1 MRGLRKRIR
10 YYGPGVVA
18 LATAGFLLVLGPTI
32 VTRLS
37 SARTTMRVKQARE
50 ALSESEVLSQFNRSI
65 QNIADAV
72 EPSVVH
78 ITVRNEDY
86 LFPLSM
92 GSGWVYDGDGHV
104 ITNHH
109 VLADR
114 QGHIKNGTIEV
125 QFHDGSRVRAELVG
139 SDRRTDVAVLQVS
152 GHAMVPAFRRDDV
165 QVRQGDLV
173 FAFGS
178 PFGFQFSMSSGI
190 VSGKGRFDRLSSG
203 QGNYQSFIQTDAAI
217 NPGNS
222 GGPLVNAR
230 GEVIGM
236 NFAIAVNPDDQR
248 SSGRAQYINSGVG
261 LAIPLNIVEFVAD
274 QIIGTGTVQRGG
286 LGVSLI
292 DLTRTWQEMLDYHGN
307 GLRIETVV
315 PASPA
320 ENAGLRRNDIIISVD
335 GQTVDNRE
343 SFRAIAHAK
352 SPGEQIVLGIW
363 RHGEKLDI
371 AVILSAWND
380 VENTTTTSGDSPL
393 LKAREFKELG
403 VVIAG
408 LSREQLLRLGFT
420 APDSGALYVQAMR
433 LDAAGYDLGLRVGTI
448 ILNAGE
454 QAISQPSELAKL
466 LDEPAVI
473 RDGIDL
479 EIADIHDEHQRLHLL
494 VPRTGGGKVGS
505 STDQ

>member
-203 QGNYQSFIQTDAAI
+203 
-217 NPGNS
+217 
-222 GGPLVNAR
+222 
-230 GEVIGM
+230 
-236 NFAIAVNPDDQR
+236 
-248 SSGRAQYINSGVG
+248 
-261 LAIPLNIVEFVAD
+261 
-274 QIIGTGTVQRGG
+274 
-286 LGVSLI
+286 
-292 DLTRTWQEMLDYHGN
+292 
-307 GLRIETVV
+307 
-315 PASPA
+315 
-320 ENAGLRRNDIIISVD
+320 
-335 GQTVDNRE
+335 
-343 SFRAIAHAK
+343 
-352 SPGEQIVLGIW
+352 
-363 RHGEKLDI
+363 
-371 AVILSAWND
+371 
-380 VENTTTTSGDSPL
+380 
-393 LKAREFKELG
+393 
-403 VVIAG
+403 
-408 LSREQLLRLGFT
+408 
-420 APDSGALYVQAMR
+420 
-433 LDAAGYDLGLRVGTI
+433 
-448 ILNAGE
+448 
-454 QAISQPSELAKL
+454 
-466 LDEPAVI
+466 
-473 RDGIDL
+473 
-479 EIADIHDEHQRLHLL
+479 
-494 VPRTGGGKVGS
+494 
-505 STDQ
+505 

>member
-1 MRGLRKRIR
+1 MSGLRRRIR

-18 LATAGFLLVLGPTI
+18 LVTAGFLLVIGPTI
-32 VTRLS
+32 VTRFS
-37 SARTTMRVKQARE
+37 RARTAMRVKQARE
-50 ALSESEVLSQFNRSI
+50 ELSESEVLTQFNRSI

-78 ITVRNEDY
+78 ITVHNEDY
-86 LFPLSM
+86 LFPLST
-92 GSGWVYDGDGHV
+92 GSGWVYDDQGHV

-109 VLADR
+109 VLADH
-114 QGHIKNGTIEV
+114 QGNIKNGTIEV

-139 SDRRTDVAVLQVS
+139 SDRRTDVAVLRVV
-152 GHAMVPAFRRDDV
+152 GHSTVPAFRRDDV
-165 QVRQGDLV
+165 SVRQGDLV

-236 NFAIAVNPDDQR
+236 NFAIAVDPNDQR

-274 QIIGTGTVQRGG
+274 QIIETGTVKRGG

-292 DLTRTWQEMLDYHGN
+292 DLTRTWQEALNYHGN

-320 ENAGLRRNDIIISVD
+320 EEAGLRRNDIIISVD
-335 GQTVDNRE
+335 GTPVDNRE

-352 SPGEQIVLGIW
+352 SPGKQIVLGIW
-363 RHGEKLDI
+363 RGGEKLDI

-380 VENTTTTSGDSPL
+380 VKNTTTADPDSPL
-393 LKAREFKELG
+393 RQTKEFSNLG
-403 VVIAG
+403 IVIAG
-408 LSREQLLRLGFT
+408 LDAVQLKRLGF
-420 APDSGALYVQAMR
+420 AANADGALYVQAMR

-448 ILNAGE
+448 ILKAGDE
-454 QAISQPSELAKL
+454 AITLPSDFAKI
-466 LDEPAVI
+466 LDDPVV
-473 RDGIDL
+473 RKDGIDL
-479 EIADIHDEHQRLHLL
+479 EVADIHDAHQVVHLY
-494 VPRTGGGKVGS
+494 VPQVDQITSDS
-505 STDQ
+505 SDN